1 MRFRSS
7 QDIAILETPP
17 WLSPERA
24 ASIVSILAF
33 AILGA
38 LAWVGIL
45 RRRVQSQTEIIRT
58 TLGIHGGRNSGGG
71 CPRPDRA
78 LESEVRRNVAHSGGS
93 IARAQRSEEAGGS
106 DGSAQESGGVYSE
119 DASGLS
125 QNPGDQSDDVIEFK
139 DGRVFERHSEP
150 RRVGGR
156 TEGRVWGFR
165 DVTDRMRAEQALRVR
180 SEQQAAVAVLGQS
193 ALTETKLDSVL
204 ETASVL
210 VMRTL
215 GVDRCNIL
223 ELSED
228 GEWFLTRAGAGSGIR
243 PTGPLRTP
251 AQGSQ
256 EGYTLQAEAPV
267 MVEDFRAEERFHG
280 WSFPESGLISS
291 VSVTIAG
298 DRQPWGVLSAGSV
311 AATQIHQ

>member
-1 MRFRSS
+1 MH
-7 QDIAILETPP
+7 L
-17 WLSPERA
+17 
-24 ASIVSILAF
+24 VS
-33 AILGA
+33 
-38 LAWVGIL
+38 
-45 RRRVQSQTEIIRT
+45 E
-58 TLGIHGGRNSGGG
+58 
-71 CPRPDRA
+71 
-78 LESEVRRNVAHSGGS
+78 
-93 IARAQRSEEAGGS
+93 
-106 DGSAQESGGVYSE
+106 
-119 DASGLS
+119 
-125 QNPGDQSDDVIEFK
+125 NPGDQTDDVIEFK

-228 GEWFLTRAGAGSGIR
+228 GEWFLTRACAGSGSGQLGR
-243 PTGPLRTP
+243 CTP
-251 AQGSQ
+251 AEGSQ
-256 EGYTLQAEAPV
+256 EGYTLQADAPV
-267 MVEDFRAEERFHG
+267 IVEDFRAEERFHG

-298 DRQPWGVLSAGSV
+298 DRQAWGVMSAGS
-311 AATQIHQ
+311 ASNANSRMRT

>member
-1 MRFRSS
+1 M
-7 QDIAILETPP
+7 
-17 WLSPERA
+17 
-24 ASIVSILAF
+24 
-33 AILGA
+33 
-38 LAWVGIL
+38 
-45 RRRVQSQTEIIRT
+45 
-58 TLGIHGGRNSGGG
+58 
-71 CPRPDRA
+71 
-78 LESEVRRNVAHSGGS
+78 
-93 IARAQRSEEAGGS
+93 
-106 DGSAQESGGVYSE
+106 
-119 DASGLS
+119 
-125 QNPGDQSDDVIEFK
+125 EFK

-165 DVTDRMRAEQALRVR
+165 DVTDRMRAENALRVR

-228 GEWFLTRAGAGSGIR
+228 GKWFLTQAAAGSDPGQL
-243 PTGPLRTP
+243 GLRTP

-256 EGYTLQAEAPV
+256 EGYTLQAEAAV
-267 MVEDFRAEERFHG
+267 MVEDIRAEERFRC
-280 WSFPESGLISS
+280 WSFADVSGVISS
-291 VSVTIAG
+291 VSVAIAG
-298 DRQPWGVLSAGSV
+298 RSPALGRADRGFRGPA
-311 AATQIHQ
+311 QIHQART